1 MTLSGLRPS
10 LSSESFQR
18 IIPLMVM
25 ANCTHK
31 NFEGCDKKLRKLS
44 LEDRYQKRFPVRN
57 DCSICM
63 NTIYNTIPYEVI
75 SRPEVK
81 DLGFGSLRLDFTIEE
96 GKEIHRVMEAYE
108 QAMIEG
114 RAVTFPVDATR
125 GHFKRGVE

>member
-1 MTLSGLRPS
+1 
-10 LSSESFQR
+10 
-18 IIPLMVM
+18 
-25 ANCTHK
+25 
-31 NFEGCDKKLRKLS
+31 
-44 LEDRYQKRFPVRN
+44 
-57 DCSICM
+57 M

-75 SRPEVK
+75 SRPEAK
-81 DLGFGSLRLDFTIEE
+81 DLGFESLRLDFTIEE